1 VLVSILSTEPNS
13 PRSFSAPEKTRF
25 SSADGSNPSKL
36 DDGVPTHRDSSLEQG
51 APFVSIL
58 INNYN
63 YGQFLGEAI
72 RSALSQSYLNREII
86 VVDDGST
93 DDSLQ
98 TVRSFGDQVRLIAKQ
113 NGGQA
118 SAFNAGF
125 AASRGG
131 IICLLD
137 ADDVLLPGKVERIVE
152 VFRQNPRSD
161 WCFENLKLFR
171 DSQSERCSR
180 DRFFAAGKV
189 DARKS
194 MLDGVFPKNIESASS
209 GLSFRRELLA
219 RILPM
224 PHAKSILLCDDYIK
238 AACYALSPGI
248 ALDEELSLQRI
259 HGANLY
265 TNTSIRD
272 RRVTGQMNLLMGLHL
287 QRRFRECLNPGAKML
302 CRGCAILTV
311 FGGWQPGD
319 RREVWKNLRMMGPK
333 RALHSV
339 ARTTILVVL
348 ETLRLSRR

>member
-1 VLVSILSTEPNS
+1 VVSIKPNS
-13 PRSFSAPEKTRF
+13 PGP
-25 SSADGSNPSKL
+25 
-36 DDGVPTHRDSSLEQG
+36 DDG

-63 YGQFLGEAI
+63 YGRFLGEAI
-72 RSALSQSYLNREII
+72 RSALAQGYLNREII

-93 DDSLQ
+93 DDSLPIAQ
-98 TVRSFGDQVRLIAKQ
+98 SFGDQVRLIAKQ

-125 AASRGG
+125 AASRGQ

-137 ADDVLLPGKVERIVE
+137 ADDVFLPGKVERIVE
-152 VFRQNPRSD
+152 VFRENPDSA

-171 DSQSERCSR
+171 DSQSQRRPR
-180 DRFFAAGKV
+180 DRCFAAGKV
-189 DARKS
+189 DARQS
-194 MLDGVFPKNIESASS
+194 MIEGVFPSNIESASS

-248 ALDEELSLQRI
+248 ALDEELALQRL

-265 TNTSIRD
+265 TNTAIRD
-272 RRVTGQMNLLMGLHL
+272 RRVTGQMNLLMGIYL
-287 QRRFRECLNPGAKML
+287 QRQFRECLKPGVKML

-311 FGGWQPGD
+311 FGGWQPD
-319 RREVWKNLRMMGPK
+319 YRQEVWKNLRMMGPK
-333 RALHSV
+333 LALHSV
-339 ARTTILVVL
+339 ARTTVLVVL
-348 ETLRLSRR
+348 EALHLSRR

>member
-1 VLVSILSTEPNS
+1 VVSAKLNS
-13 PRSFSAPEKTRF
+13 QSP
-25 SSADGSNPSKL
+25 
-36 DDGVPTHRDSSLEQG
+36 DDG

-63 YGQFLGEAI
+63 YGRFLGEAI
-72 RSALSQSYLNREII
+72 RSALAQSYLNREIV

-93 DDSLQ
+93 DNSLEIAQ
-98 TVRSFGDQVRLIAKQ
+98 SFGDQVRLIAKQ

-125 AASRGG
+125 AASRGQ

-137 ADDVLLPGKVERIVE
+137 ADDVFLPGKVERIVE
-152 VFRQNPRSD
+152 VFRQNPDSG

-171 DSQSERCSR
+171 DSPAERRPR
-180 DRFFAAGKV
+180 DRCFAAGKI
-189 DARKS
+189 DARQS
-194 MLDGVFPKNIESASS
+194 MLEGIFPSNIESASS

-248 ALDEELSLQRI
+248 ALDEELSLQRL
-259 HGANLY
+259 HDANLY
-265 TNTSIRD
+265 TNTVIRD
-272 RRVTGQMNLLMGLHL
+272 RRVTGQMNLLMGIYL
-287 QRRFRECLNPGAKML
+287 QRRFAECLKPAAKML

-311 FGGWQPGD
+311 FGGWQPGY
-319 RREVWKNLRMMGPK
+319 RREAWKNLRNMGPK
-333 RALHSV
+333 LAVYSV

-348 ETLRLSRR
+348 EALHLSRR

>member
-1 VLVSILSTEPNS
+1 LLRQPFVVPIKPNS
-13 PRSFSAPEKTRF
+13 PRP
-25 SSADGSNPSKL
+25 
-36 DDGVPTHRDSSLEQG
+36 DDG

-63 YGQFLGEAI
+63 YGRFLGEAI
-72 RSALSQSYLNREII
+72 RSALAQSYLKREII

-98 TVRSFGDQVRLIAKQ
+98 IAQSFGGQVRLIAKQ

-125 AASRGG
+125 AVGRGQ

-137 ADDVLLPGKVERIVE
+137 ADDVFLPGKVERVVE
-152 VFRQNPRSD
+152 VFRQNPDSG

-171 DSQSERCSR
+171 DAQSERRPR
-180 DRFFAAGKV
+180 DRRFAAGKI
-189 DARKS
+189 DARQS
-194 MLDGVFPKNIESASS
+194 MLKGIFPENIESASS

-248 ALDEELSLQRI
+248 ALDEELALQRL

-265 TNTSIRD
+265 TNTAIRD
-272 RRVTGQMNLLMGLHL
+272 RRVTGQMNLLMGIYL
-287 QRRFRECLNPGAKML
+287 QRQFRECLRPGVKML

-311 FGGWQPGD
+311 FGGWPQGY
-319 RREVWKNLRMMGPK
+319 RQEVWKNLRMMGPK
-333 RALHSV
+333 LALHSV
-339 ARTTILVVL
+339 ARTTALVVL
-348 ETLRLSRR
+348 EALHLSRR